1 MNLSTSNSE
10 AETMKA
16 VRKLYAKT
24 VIALGLCMSISM
36 GLIVLLLESAPD
48 NDGILPRVSEARA
61 ALPQIIQEPDDLVM
75 FYGSSMTRAAF
86 SPRQFDQ
93 SLETKGKKITSFNF
107 GFGGLNPYF
116 QDLFSRR
123 IAEQFNKSDR
133 RLKLV
138 MIEFNPFQTTKTRW
152 QRAQPVV
159 DSFLSVLASRN
170 ELIELASDDL
180 TRGVRLFN
188 IKYIRNNIS
197 AEIITSFYG
206 RAIFPHTPKQN
217 YKDDEQTIAERKR
230 LGKRLDEQF
239 EKEFPDHID
248 AQWKYS
254 WRGGG
259 TIAEERS
266 DETLAIFD
274 QYYAVRHTDARMKN
288 DRLGR
293 LQSADIE
300 ELNFEPLLVEHFI
313 NIVKNFQ
320 GIADNVEVV
329 MLPKNSKWIHYT
341 PAAKER
347 LAKVVKQIE
356 QATGVT
362 IKNHQDLPEITP
374 EMYRDTTHLARYRG
388 DVVYTKHLLQE
399 FFGLL

>member
-1 MNLSTSNSE
+1 MNLSTSNFEGDTMSE
-10 AETMKA
+10 S
-16 VRKLYAKT
+16 RKIYAKM
-24 VIALGLCMSISM
+24 VVALGLCMSVSM

-48 NDGILPRVSEARA
+48 NDGILPRVNEARA
-61 ALPQIIQEPDDLVM
+61 ALPKILQEPNDLVL

-86 SPRQFDQ
+86 SPRQFDR
-93 SLETKGKKITSFNF
+93 SLESQGKKTTSFNF

-116 QDLFSRR
+116 QDILSRR
-123 IAEQFNKSDR
+123 IAEKFNESDR

-152 QRAQPVV
+152 DRAQPVV
-159 DSFLSVLASRN
+159 DSFLSVLASRS
-170 ELIELASDDL
+170 ELVELAKHDL

-188 IKYIRNNIS
+188 IKYVRNNIS

-206 RAIFPHTPKQN
+206 RALFPQARMQM
-217 YKDDEQTIAERKR
+217 YKDDEQTIADRRR
-230 LGKRLDEQF
+230 LAEKLENQF
-239 EKEFPDHID
+239 AKEFPNYID

-259 TIAEERS
+259 TILEERS

-274 QYYAVRHTDARMKN
+274 QYYDVRHTDASMKN

-293 LQSADIE
+293 INSADIE

-341 PAAKER
+341 PEAKER
-347 LAKVVKQIE
+347 LAKVLKTIE

-362 IKNHQDLPEITP
+362 IRNHQDIPDVTSS
-374 EMYRDTTHLARYRG
+374 MYRDTTHVARYRG
-388 DVVYTKHLLQE
+388 DVAYTKYLLKE
-399 FFGLL
+399 FGGLL